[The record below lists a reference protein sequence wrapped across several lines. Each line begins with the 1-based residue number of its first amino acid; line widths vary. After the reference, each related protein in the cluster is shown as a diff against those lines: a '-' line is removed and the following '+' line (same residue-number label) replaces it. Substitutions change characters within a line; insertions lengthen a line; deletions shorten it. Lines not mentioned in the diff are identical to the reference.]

1 MRITV
6 IEHEAG
12 AGLGFFAG
20 WLAAAGAECEV
31 ARPYLGEAVPERAA
45 DGLIVLGGEAAAW
58 EDEDYPWLPATR
70 DLLRRSVDGG
80 VPTLGICLGA
90 QLMTLACGGSVER
103 GGDGLEVGV
112 RRIVPLPAADGDPLF
127 DGLLDGPQP
136 VVAVQYH
143 GDAMTRLPEGAVPL
157 ATGDAY
163 PNQAYRLGE
172 RAWAVQFHPEATP
185 EIFTGWVDGSA
196 GHLAALG
203 HSPAELVAGGE
214 AAGPRL
220 AAVWRPFAER
230 FAAVVSTSTST
241 SASSTSASSTS
252 AASSAVASSSATA
265 AAAIAAPE
273 TASTPGTVPAPV
285 AAVPVPVPVPVTEG

>member
-20 WLAAAGAECEV
+20 WLARSGAECEV
-31 ARPYLGEAVPERAA
+31 VRPYLEEAVPERAA

-58 EDEDYPWLPATR
+58 QDEDYPWLPATR
-70 DLLRRSVDGG
+70 DLIRRSVDTG

-90 QLMTLACGGSVER
+90 QLMTLACGGTVER
-103 GGDGLEVGV
+103 GGGGLEVGV
-112 RRIVPLPAADGDPLF
+112 RRIVPLPGASGDPLF
-127 DGLLDGPQP
+127 DGLLDGPEP
-136 VVAVQYH
+136 AVAVQYH

-185 EIFTGWVDGSA
+185 EIFAGWVDGSA
-196 GHLAALG
+196 EYLVALG
-203 HSPAELVAGGE
+203 HPAAELVTE
-214 AAGPRL
+214 AAASGPRL

-230 FAAVVSTSTST
+230 FAATV
-241 SASSTSASSTS
+241 AS
-252 AASSAVASSSATA
+252 AAAAVSVASVASSATA
-265 AAAIAAPE
+265 TAPATTVASGTAAC
-273 TASTPGTVPAPV
+273 
-285 AAVPVPVPVPVTEG
+285 AVPSTTRP